1 MSSRIA
7 VKTLGCKL
15 NFSESATLERRL
27 LSLGYLVVPFDA
39 PADVYVVNTCAVTEQ
54 AGRKCRYYVHRVRQR
69 QPQAKVVLMGCYS
82 ALKAGQLQ
90 SELGADMVLGS
101 NTKFQLPELLPG
113 LLEDATY
120 VFDREKEEEKTFFG
134 AYSLQEERTR
144 SFLKVQDG
152 CNNFCTYC
160 TVPLARGRF
169 RSGNLEA
176 LCADAA
182 DVVAHGIKEIV
193 LSGVNIGA
201 YRSEKGE
208 DFFTLLQAL
217 SRVEGL
223 QRLRISSIEPDL
235 LSDAI
240 IACVAEREN
249 VMPHFHIP
257 LQSGCDRIL
266 ERMHRHYPRQLYAD
280 KVRLIKQ
287 YMPQA
292 FVAADVIVGFPGETE
307 ADFRET
313 VEFLRDIP
321 VSCLHVFPYSQR
333 PNTPAA
339 LMPDQVSK
347 AVKAERV
354 QRLMQLSDDKKKELY
369 LSCAGNTAQV
379 LVESKEKGGCYS
391 GFTENYIKVKLR
403 CTEKEVNTI
412 QPVRLCGIADDG
424 QMTGEPIYE

>member
-1 MSSRIA
+1 MSPRIA

-54 AGRKCRYYVHRVRQR
+54 AGRKCRYYVHRVRQCR
-69 QPQAKVVLMGCYS
+69 PQAKIVLMGCYS

-90 SELGADMVLGS
+90 AELGADMVLGS
-101 NTKFQLPELLPG
+101 NTKFQLPDLLPD
-113 LLEDATY
+113 LLKDATY

-240 IACVAEREN
+240 IACVAEKEN

-266 ERMHRHYPRQLYAD
+266 ERMHRHYPRKLYAE
-280 KVRLIKQ
+280 KVQLIKQ

-339 LMPDQVSK
+339 VMPDQVSK

-354 QRLMQLSDDKKKELY
+354 QRLIQLSEEKKRGLY
-369 LSCAGNTAQV
+369 LSCQGSKARV

-391 GFTENYIKVKLR
+391 GFTENYIKVKVA

-424 QMTGEPIYE
+424 QMIGEHIHE

>member
-1 MSSRIA
+1 MIPRIA
-7 VKTLGCKL
+7 IKTLGCKL

-27 LSLGYLVVPFDA
+27 SSQGYRMVDFDA

-90 SELGADMVLGS
+90 DELGADMVLGS
-101 NTKFQLPELLPG
+101 NTKFQLPELLPA
-113 LLEDATY
+113 LLQGASYLYD
-120 VFDREKEEEKTFFG
+120 VEKEAEKTFFG

-169 RSGNLEA
+169 RSGELLA
-176 LCADAA
+176 LCTDAA
-182 DVVAHGIKEIV
+182 DVVAHDIKEIV

-201 YRSEKGE
+201 YRSEKDE
-208 DFFTLLQAL
+208 DFFDLLQAL

-235 LSDAI
+235 LSDEI
-240 IACVAEREN
+240 IAYVAEKDN

-280 KVRLIKQ
+280 KVQLIKQ

-307 ADFRET
+307 ADFMET
-313 VEFLRDIP
+313 VDFLQNIP
-321 VSCLHVFPYSQR
+321 ISCLHVFPYSQR

-339 LMPDQVSK
+339 VMPDQVSK

-354 QRLMQLSDDKKKELY
+354 KVLMALSDEKKTALY
-369 LSCAGNTAQV
+369 RSCEGQNARV

-391 GFTENYIKVKLR
+391 GFTENYIKVKLA
-403 CTEKEVNTI
+403 CSEKNVNTI
-412 QPVRLCGIADDG
+412 LPVRLCGIADDG
-424 QMTGEPIYE
+424 LMIGETVYE

>member
-1 MSSRIA
+1 MSYSIA
-7 VKTLGCKL
+7 IKTLGCKL
-15 NFSESATLERRL
+15 NFSESATLERKL
-27 LSLGYLVVPFDA
+27 LALGYDVVPFGA

-54 AGRKCRYYVHRVRQR
+54 AGRKCRYYVHRVRQS
-69 QPQAKVVLMGCYS
+69 QPQAKIVLMGCYS
-82 ALKAGQLQ
+82 ALKAGELQ
-90 SELGADMVLGS
+90 KELGADMVLGS
-101 NTKFQLPELLPG
+101 NTKFQLPELLPE
-113 LLEDATY
+113 LLKGTSYLYEA
-120 VFDREKEEEKTFFG
+120 EKEAEKTFFG

-176 LCADAA
+176 LCRDAA
-182 DVVAHGIKEIV
+182 DVVAHDIKEIV

-201 YRSEKGE
+201 YYSAEGE
-208 DFFTLLQAL
+208 NFFTLLQAL
-217 SRVEGL
+217 SHVEGL
-223 QRLRISSIEPDL
+223 RRLRISSIEPDL
-235 LSDAI
+235 LHDEI
-240 IACVAEREN
+240 IAFVAEKDN
-249 VMPHFHIP
+249 LMPHFHIP

-280 KVRLIKQ
+280 KVNLIKK

-307 ADFRET
+307 ADFQET
-313 VEFLRDIP
+313 VDFLRSIP
-321 VSCLHVFPYSQR
+321 ISCLHVFPYSQR

-347 AVKAERV
+347 VVKAERV
-354 QRLMQLSDDKKKELY
+354 RRLMQLSDEKKKKLY
-369 LSCAGNTAQV
+369 LSCQGNTAGV
-379 LVESKEKGGCYS
+379 LVESKEKGGFYS
-391 GFTENYIKVKLR
+391 GFTENYIKVKLP
-403 CTEKEVNTI
+403 CTGKKVNTI

-424 QMTGEPIYE
+424 LMIGECEYV

>member
-54 AGRKCRYYVHRVRQR
+54 AGRKCRYYVHRVRQQ
-69 QPQAKVVLMGCYS
+69 QPQAKIVLMGCYS
-82 ALKAGQLQ
+82 ALKAGQLKD
-90 SELGADMVLGS
+90 ELGADMVLGS
-101 NTKFQLPELLPG
+101 NTKFQLPELLPE
-113 LLEDATY
+113 LLKDASY
-120 VFDREKEEEKTFFG
+120 VFDRETEEEKTFFG

-176 LCADAA
+176 LCRDAA
-182 DVVAHGIKEIV
+182 DVVAHDIKEIV

-208 DFFTLLQAL
+208 DFFALLQAL

-240 IACVAEREN
+240 IAYVAEKEN

-280 KVRLIKQ
+280 KVMLIRK

-307 ADFRET
+307 ADFAET
-313 VEFLRDIP
+313 VAFLQDIP
-321 VSCLHVFPYSQR
+321 ISCLHVFPYSQR

-339 LMPDQVSK
+339 VMPDQVSK

-354 QRLMQLSDDKKKELY
+354 QRLMQLSEEKKRGLY
-369 LSCAGNTAQV
+369 LSCQGNTAKV

-391 GFTENYIKVKLR
+391 GFTENYIKVKLA
-403 CTEKEVNTI
+403 CTEKEVNSI

-424 QMTGEPIYE
+424 LMIGEHIHE